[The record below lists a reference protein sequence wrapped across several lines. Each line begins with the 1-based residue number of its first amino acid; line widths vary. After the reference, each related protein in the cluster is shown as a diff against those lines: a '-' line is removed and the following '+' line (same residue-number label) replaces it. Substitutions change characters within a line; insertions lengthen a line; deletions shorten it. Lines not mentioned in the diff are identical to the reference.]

1 MSYSKVMKY
10 FKDISAIPHVSGH
23 TEGIQEYL
31 QKFALYHS
39 LDCKKDK
46 VGNIV
51 IYKKGTKDLQPLVL
65 QAHMDMVGVAD
76 DKSVD
81 MTRTPI
87 TLVEEETTLR
97 ANGTTLGADDGIGVA
112 YMLALLDDDKLD
124 CPPLECVFTVD
135 EETGMDGAIGFD
147 ESMILGTRMIN
158 LDSED
163 EGEILSSSAGGAH
176 ILSNVAI
183 KTTCKTL
190 YPIEVR
196 VSKITGGHS
205 GQEINKRSANAI
217 IVLRDILS
225 SLKNVSFNLITF
237 DSKNAYNVIPKE
249 AQFTLGV
256 TNEEERKVLK
266 DEILDAFNKIREN
279 YKKTDPDMTIDVQCP
294 KEVGEIKC
302 VDKKSFGLFI
312 KYFSSFQNGVVECSK
327 DDINKVITSLNTA
340 VINVDLE
347 NNTIFIGASLRSN
360 DDVKR
365 DITALSYVTIARSL
379 GGITTNINSVYPSW
393 KEVPSP
399 LRECMKSVYK
409 KMYKKD
415 MIEKSIHAGL
425 ECGYFAIK
433 KKGMD
438 IASIGPNV
446 RNVHTSK
453 EYADLESVKRV
464 YSYLKR
470 VIEEV

>member
-39 LDCKKDK
+39 FDCKKDK

-81 MTRTPI
+81 MVHTPI
-87 TLVEEETTLR
+87 TLMEEGTILK
-97 ANGTTLGADDGIGVA
+97 ANGTTLGADDGIGMA
-112 YMLALLDDDKLD
+112 YMLSLLDDDKLE

-135 EETGMDGAIGFD
+135 EETGMDGAVGFD
-147 ESMILGTRMIN
+147 ESMLKGMRMIN

-183 KTTCKTL
+183 KMSHKAL
-190 YPIEVR
+190 YPIEVK

-225 SLKNVSFNLITF
+225 SLKNVGFNLISF
-237 DSKNAYNVIPKE
+237 ESKNAYNVIPKE
-249 AQFTLGV
+249 AQFTLGAS
-256 TNEEERKVLK
+256 TEDEREILK
-266 DEILDAFNKIREN
+266 DEIIDAFNIIKKN
-279 YKKTDPDMTIDVQCP
+279 YGKTDPDMTIDIERP
-294 KEVGEIKC
+294 IFGENIKC
-302 VDKKSFGLFI
+302 IDKKSFGLFL
-312 KYFSSFQNGVVECSK
+312 KYFNSFKNGVVECSK
-327 DDINKVITSLNTA
+327 DDENKVITSLNTA

-365 DITALSYVTIARSL
+365 DITALSYVTTARSL
-379 GGITTNINSVYPSW
+379 GGITTNINSIYPSW
-393 KEVPSP
+393 KETPSL
-399 LRECMKSVYK
+399 LREHMKSVYK

-438 IASIGPNV
+438 ISSIGPNV

-453 EYADLESVKRV
+453 EYADLESVRRV